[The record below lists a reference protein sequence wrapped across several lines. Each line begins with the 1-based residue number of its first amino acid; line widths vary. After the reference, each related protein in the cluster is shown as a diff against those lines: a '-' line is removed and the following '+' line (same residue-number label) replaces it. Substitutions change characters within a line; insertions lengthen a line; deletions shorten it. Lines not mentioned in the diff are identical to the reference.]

1 MGKGNEEDVISL
13 LAGESGVWSRLDSIR
28 NAFWL
33 CCGGVSPGSSSTCLC
48 LGSFM
53 VSGLGLVG
61 PQVPRHRPM
70 AQTGFQRLLVIVA
83 RL

>member
-1 MGKGNEEDVISL
+1 MSFAYWLVSL
-13 LAGESGVWSRLDSIR
+13 ARWSRLDSIG

-33 CCGGVSPGSSSTCLC
+33 CCGGVSPGSSRTGLC
-48 LGSFM
+48 LGPFV

-61 PQVPRHRPM
+61 PQVPRHRPV
-70 AQTGFQRLLVIVA
+70 AQTGLQRLLVIVA